1 MTPSGN
7 YRNADFVRIG
17 YVPGRDRFI
26 VTFGT
31 MLSQP
36 EGDCTNNGY
45 AWREYTTDM
54 EPTGKAGLVNCFGG
68 TGDSS
73 GLFVGD
79 DFYLAVAYC
88 VTPGIGKC
96 DAEGWQLAKYN
107 AVTWKELVN
116 KTYSLASGEGAGDP
130 TVAFVNGQIDIS
142 DVYAGPGTHHNF
154 FTTDL
159 QFVSKRLLSDTQ
171 HNGFSSM
178 ITQGGI
184 TYFLS
189 SRAGTAEVPWSVIV
203 MQYDPSWT
211 YLGMKTLREGAATP
225 QGLAFDGNRF
235 YVAYTERTEDPQGSS
250 FAENVHLAAFDTSW
264 NLVDDIALTSFT
276 LQDQTSSIHP
286 WLVLK
291 DNRLYVSYS
300 QNAPAGG
307 IETLQAHVAVC
318 ELTQNP

>member
-1 MTPSGN
+1 M
-7 YRNADFVRIG
+7 V
-17 YVPGRDRFI
+17 

-31 MLSQP
+31 MLGQP
-36 EGDCTNNGY
+36 EGDCSTVGY

-54 EPTGKAGLVNCFGG
+54 EPTGDQGLINCYATSDQG
-68 TGDSS
+68 

-79 DFYLAVAYC
+79 DFYFAMADCL
-88 VTPGIGKC
+88 TPGNGKC
-96 DAEGWQLAKYN
+96 DVDGWQLAKYD
-107 AVTWKELVN
+107 AVTWEELVN
-116 KTYSLASGEGAGDP
+116 KIYSLASGETAADP

-142 DVYAGPGTHHNF
+142 GGTESLGGTHHNF

-159 QFVSKRLLSDTQ
+159 QFVSKRLLSDTP
-171 HNGFSSM
+171 HIGFSSM

-189 SRAGTAEVPWSVIV
+189 SKAGTAEVPWSVIL
-203 MQYDPSWT
+203 MQYDPNWA
-211 YLGMKTLREGAATP
+211 YLGVKTLIEGAATP

-235 YVAYTERTEDPQGSS
+235 YVAYTERTEGGNT
-250 FAENVHLAAFDTSW
+250 FVENVHLAAFDMSW

-307 IETLQAHVAVC
+307 IDTLEAHVAIY
-318 ELTQNP
+318 ELAQ